1 MAKEDALISTKRRD
15 PKLKMVDDPKR
26 AAEFKA
32 SCLKQGEDTFTYRNV
47 VYLFFFLQIRY
58 VVNRFKHWFHTI

>member
-58 VVNRFKHWFHTI
+58 VVNRFKHGFHTI

>member
-15 PKLKMVDDPKR
+15 LKIKMVDDPKR

-32 SCLKQGEDTFTYRNV
+32 SCLKQGEATFTYRNV
-47 VYLFFFLQIRY
+47 VLFFFLQIRY
-58 VVNRFKHWFHTI
+58 VVNRFKHGFHTI